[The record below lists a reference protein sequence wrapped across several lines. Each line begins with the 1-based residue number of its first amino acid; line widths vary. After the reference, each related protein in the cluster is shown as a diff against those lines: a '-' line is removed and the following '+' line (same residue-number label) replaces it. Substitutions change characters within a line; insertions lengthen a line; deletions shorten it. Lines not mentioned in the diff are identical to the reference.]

1 MHQSRVIIDILVI
14 IIDIT
19 DFNLEIYFD
28 IIYQNLA
35 IISSNSHINLL
46 KNLLNSLK
54 LQNLVNFFL

>member
-1 MHQSRVIIDILVI
+1 LHQSRVIIDILVI